1 VQTSLRMFRLEKK
14 PRLGA
19 PATPVTALSHVTG
32 PAAVHTFFVRVLF
45 ATSARDVLGMPD
57 TGPTTKEVVWFFFTT
72 SWMVI
77 HNYAPKANLD
87 WIFQHNLSGYARVAQ
102 ERLFSAHDAMCAEL
116 SPVFM

>member
-1 VQTSLRMFRLEKK
+1 MFRLEKK
-14 PRLGA
+14 PRLG
-19 PATPVTALSHVTG
+19 ATPVTALSHVTG
-32 PAAVHTFFVRVLF
+32 PAAVHTFFVRVLL

-57 TGPTTKEVVWFFFTT
+57 TGPTANDVWFFFTT